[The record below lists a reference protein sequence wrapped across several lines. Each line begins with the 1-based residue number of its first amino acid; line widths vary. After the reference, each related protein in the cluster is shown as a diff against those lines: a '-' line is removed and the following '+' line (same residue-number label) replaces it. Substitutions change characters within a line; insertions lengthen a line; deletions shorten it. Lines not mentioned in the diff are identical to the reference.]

1 MNITLCGRFRGR
13 LYRCHAVINQ
23 DRKIVF
29 FAAEYFPP
37 RGMKRVLVVEP
48 ERPVSMHTNP
58 LNAGGRKLARR
69 LQEFLDSAY
78 VAERAPSV
86 H

>member
-13 LYRCHAVINQ
+13 LYRCHTVINR
-23 DRKIVF
+23 DGKIVL
-29 FAAEYFPP
+29 FAAEYFPV

-48 ERPVSMHTNP
+48 ERPVSMDNNP
-58 LNAGGRKLARR
+58 LNAGGRKLARQ
-69 LQEFLDSAY
+69 LQEFMDSAY
-78 VAERAPSV
+78 AEERAPNV